1 MSKFIAGVIGW
12 GLSIV
17 WTGLVFV
24 GGILFYAAM
33 EDYSKDKKY
42 GNGALHEV

>member
-24 GGILFYAAM
+24 GGIIFNSYA
-33 EDYSKDKKY
+33 EHYSDRKKY